1 MLNKFRPKSEFNQN
15 ILTLMTGTTIA
26 QAIPIAISPIL
37 TRIYTPEDF
46 GVFALFLAITTI
58 FGSIANGRYEL
69 AIMLPKKDEDA
80 INIFAL
86 GFVITCLISFILLIL
101 VILFNDYFTR
111 LLGNDEIN
119 FWLYF
124 IPISVFFT
132 GLFNILNYFNN
143 RRKNYEDLK
152 NATILK
158 AIVLAI
164 VQLVIGFIKTG
175 STGLIS
181 GSIISNMF
189 ANLRL
194 IRNILKDKILISK
207 INTVKIIA
215 LIKRYKT
222 FPKYNLPSTLADAVT
237 QQLPFLILPKIY
249 GLSISGYFSLSQKL
263 IALPSS
269 LIAKSISQVF
279 FQKISTNK
287 KNRVK
292 NMPILLNTIKK
303 LFLISLP
310 ISLFIFLFAPSLFQI
325 IFGKEWILSGEIAQY
340 LALIFLITFISSTLS
355 ITLVAYEKLKTLAY
369 WQYLYLISSLFFY
382 FLCIYF
388 KLSLEVFLFYFVIHE
403 YIMYGIYLYL
413 IIITVKKMD
422 NLVINKELHKCV
434 E

>member
-86 GFVITCLISFILLIL
+86 GFIITCFISLILLFL
-101 VILFNDYFTR
+101 VILFNDCFTT
-111 LLGNDEIN
+111 LLGNEEISL
-119 FWLYF
+119 WLYF
-124 IPISVFFT
+124 VPISVFFT